1 MEKQKKVEL
10 LLGQM
15 EFGEF
20 VVSGDR
26 FKIALVHSV
35 AEKLLVD
42 EDKAMQIGEEGLDR
56 ADSYLI
62 PSLFKGDVWFSRNA
76 WQKCEEA
83 A

>member
-10 LLGQM
+10 LLGEM

-56 ADSYLI
+56 ADSYLV